1 MAICSL
7 KIIFIGAYSL
17 LSALLALKR
26 NCIVR
31 LYPHI
36 GSISIALVVFVTHLQ
51 IQMNLLSSLLNL
63 IGIYSL
69 LPLLLIGQVQ
79 ENKKWRSTLAAFVLL

>member
-1 MAICSL
+1 MSICIL
-7 KIIFIGAYSL
+7 KIVFIGAFSL
-17 LSALLALKR
+17 LSALLALK
-26 NCIVR
+26 NNYIVR

-36 GSISIALVVFVTHLQ
+36 SSISIALVVFVTHLQ

-69 LPLLLIGQVQ
+69 LPLLLIAQVL
-79 ENKKWRSTLAAFVLL
+79 ENKKWRSTLAAFALL